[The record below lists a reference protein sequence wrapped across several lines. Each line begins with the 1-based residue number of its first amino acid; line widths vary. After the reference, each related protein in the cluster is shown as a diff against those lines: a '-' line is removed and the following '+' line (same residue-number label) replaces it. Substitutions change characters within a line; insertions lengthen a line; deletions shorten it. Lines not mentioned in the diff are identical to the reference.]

1 MKAVIGQKHP
11 YKAKKSR
18 KELSY
23 WKNCIIKVAQQPHK
37 PIGGSNQ
44 IWATTSFKNIC
55 HSNLWLLSWGC
66 KRQQLIAISESLHVS
81 QECLWACG
89 RGDVSTPSFGSHLNR
104 ISIRL
109 CPHYT
114 GLHTMFWKPHARL
127 SVVLEPSTQGLISNS
142 LYVIL
147 TWLPDYSRVSP
158 CVSFFFYFKRLDWW
172 SRKSICYGKYV
183 LHLHCY
189 VHENSHSFIHDMNS
203 LVSCYRIIFEFY
215 PKIHQSTI

>member
-66 KRQQLIAISESLHVS
+66 KRQQLIAIPESLHVS

-89 RGDVSTPSFGSHLNR
+89 RGDVSTPSFGSYLNPISTRRADYAHLILVSTPSLKSHR
-104 ISIRL
+104 RACFYIS
-109 CPHYT
+109 
-114 GLHTMFWKPHARL
+114 WKPKQ
-127 SVVLEPSTQGLISNS
+127 TFNTKF
-142 LYVIL
+142 VIWHFVQM
-147 TWLPDYSRVSP
+147 TWTR
-158 CVSFFFYFKRLDWW
+158 
-172 SRKSICYGKYV
+172 
-183 LHLHCY
+183 H
-189 VHENSHSFIHDMNS
+189 
-203 LVSCYRIIFEFY
+203 
-215 PKIHQSTI
+215 

>member
-1 MKAVIGQKHP
+1 M
-11 YKAKKSR
+11 
-18 KELSY
+18 L
-23 WKNCIIKVAQQPHK
+23 
-37 PIGGSNQ
+37 
-44 IWATTSFKNIC
+44 
-55 HSNLWLLSWGC
+55 SNLINLLAGPIRFELQLHLKTYATATSDFWVEAVRDSSWLLYL
-66 KRQQLIAISESLHVS
+66 RAFMSLRSACEHV
-81 QECLWACG
+81 
-89 RGDVSTPSFGSHLNR
+89 DVGSHLNR

-215 PKIHQSTI
+215 LRPKSWTGHVGLTYFHKFF